1 MLLRLISQYFINKGK
16 TLMSQKYQNKGEV
29 LQLLAT
35 KSKIT
40 MEDNPRW
47 GNHPVIGTGSSF

>member
-1 MLLRLISQYFINKGK
+1 
-16 TLMSQKYQNKGEV
+16 MSQKYQNKGEV

-40 MEDNPRW
+40 MEDNHGW
-47 GNHPVIGTGSSF
+47 GNHPVIDTEEVPSERFFCYYSS